1 MSSGPRIG
9 VVGGG
14 VLGVSTATALARRG
28 ASVLLVSDGPL
39 ASGAS
44 GRSLSWL
51 NSAGERSAAYHRL
64 RLAGIDRY
72 RTLFARH
79 PDADWLRFDG
89 GLTWKAPGQGAALR
103 ATAAHERAIG
113 YDSVLLTPAEV
124 RERFPAVDASVIP
137 ADGAIWNPGEGWVDL
152 PSLVRVLA
160 DEFRAAGGEV
170 VTEAGLARLEVGD
183 DGVEAV
189 RTADARWAVDAAVLA
204 TGAAVPRAAAELG
217 VQIPDATPLALLVR
231 TEPVPT
237 GLRAVLNT
245 PRAALRTAPGGTL
258 SVDADWVTASITGDA
273 TTGWSTPDEVV
284 AELLAEGSRLL
295 AGHPPLR
302 AAHVGIGHKPIPADG
317 EPVVGA
323 LPGVRGAHVAFTHSG
338 ATLGLV
344 LGELLADQ
352 VLTGEQPEL
361 LADFTPA
368 RFAPAPVS

>member
-1 MSSGPRIG
+1 MSGGPRIG
-9 VVGGG
+9 
-14 VLGVSTATALARRG
+14 SSAAASSASRRPPRSPAG
-28 ASVLLVSDGPL
+28 APRSCWSRDGPL

-89 GLTWKAPGQGAALR
+89 GLTWNAPGQGAALR

-124 RERFPAVDASVIP
+124 RERFPAVDADVIP

-152 PSLVRVLA
+152 PALVEVLA
-160 DEFRAAGGEV
+160 DELRALGGQV

-189 RTADARWAVDAAVLA
+189 RTADARWSVDAAVLA

-217 VQIPDATPLALLVR
+217 VPIPDATPLALLVR
-231 TEPVPT
+231 TEPVRT

-258 SVDADWVTASITGDA
+258 SWTRTGSPRASRATPPRAGAPRTRWSPSCWRRAPGCWPGTHRCAPPPSASAASRSRPTASRWWVRCRA
-273 TTGWSTPDEVV
+273 YRARTPR
-284 AELLAEGSRLL
+284 SPT
-295 AGHPPLR
+295 AGPPS
-302 AAHVGIGHKPIPADG
+302 A
-317 EPVVGA
+317 
-323 LPGVRGAHVAFTHSG
+323 SSS
-338 ATLGLV
+338 
-344 LGELLADQ
+344 
-352 VLTGEQPEL
+352 
-361 LADFTPA
+361 
-368 RFAPAPVS
+368 VSCWPTRC

>member
-1 MSSGPRIG
+1 VSGQPRIG
-9 VVGGG
+9 VLGGG

-28 ASVLLVSDGPL
+28 ASVVLVSDGPL

-89 GLTWKAPGQGAALR
+89 GLTWNAPGGGTALQ

-113 YDSVLLTPAEV
+113 YDSVLLSPAEV
-124 RERFPAVDASVIP
+124 RERFPAVDADAIP
-137 ADGAIWNPGEGWVDL
+137 SDGAIWNPGEGWVDL
-152 PSLVRVLA
+152 PSLVAVLA
-160 DEFRAAGGEV
+160 DELRAAGGEV

-183 DGVEAV
+183 GGVEAV
-189 RTADARWAVDAAVLA
+189 RTADARWSVDAAVLA
-204 TGAAVPRAAAELG
+204 TGAGVPEAAAELG
-217 VQIPDATPLALLVR
+217 VRIPDATPLALLVR
-231 TEPVPT
+231 TQPVRT

-245 PRAALRTAPGGTL
+245 PRAAVRAAPGGTL
-258 SVDADWVTASITGDA
+258 SVDADWVTTSITGDA
-273 TTGWSTPDEVV
+273 QTGWSAPDEVV

-295 AGHPPLR
+295 AGHPPLQ
-302 AAHVGIGHKPIPADG
+302 AAHVGIGRKPIPADG

-323 LPGVRGAHVAFTHSG
+323 LPGVPGAHVAFTHSG
-338 ATLGLV
+338 ATLGLI

-361 LADFTPA
+361 LAPFTPA
-368 RFAPAPVS
+368 RFTPAPVA